1 MVVRGHICR
10 LRFVRLGAAPPLTR
24 CSSTAIAQTKKKT
37 FPVQQLGINMPTAVI
52 MEENYDKLL
61 EQCEAQEL
69 EVSVESLRIIVP
81 TVISVLQAACLWRD
95 V

>member
-1 MVVRGHICR
+1 M
-10 LRFVRLGAAPPLTR
+10 
-24 CSSTAIAQTKKKT
+24 
-37 FPVQQLGINMPTAVI
+37 QQLGINMPTAVI

>member
-1 MVVRGHICR
+1 M
-10 LRFVRLGAAPPLTR
+10 
-24 CSSTAIAQTKKKT
+24 
-37 FPVQQLGINMPTAVI
+37 QQLGINMPTAVI

-69 EVSVESLRIIVP
+69 EVSVELLRIIVP
-81 TVISVLQAACLWRD
+81 TVISVFQAACLWRD